1 MQGGESSHKKI
12 QSSWFTS
19 LHVMHYQRVT
29 IINKKLNHRFI
40 ETEKVEQIKDK
51 FIFYNLSVFAV
62 EETYSFLQSDTEAQ
76 D

>member
-1 MQGGESSHKKI
+1 MY
-12 QSSWFTS
+12 
-19 LHVMHYQRVT
+19 YQRVT
-29 IINKKLNHRFI
+29 TINKKLNHRFI

-62 EETYSFLQSDTEAQ
+62 EESYSFLQSDTEAQ